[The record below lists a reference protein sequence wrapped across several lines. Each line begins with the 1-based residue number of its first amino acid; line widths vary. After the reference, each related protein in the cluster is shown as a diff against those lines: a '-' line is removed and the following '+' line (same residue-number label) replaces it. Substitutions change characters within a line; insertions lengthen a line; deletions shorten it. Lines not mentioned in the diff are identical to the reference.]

1 MIVVSDSAGQ
11 YRIETLPPGSY
22 DVTYSLA
29 GFNTVK
35 REGIQLTGSFTA
47 TVSIEMRIGSLAE
60 TITVR
65 GETPVVDVSSAAQE
79 RVVNKDM
86 IDTIPSGR
94 NAFNYAVLV
103 PGVQLGGTSAQDVGG
118 TGTNTTPNIQIH
130 GGRATDQLILQN

>member
-1 MIVVSDSAGQ
+1 MRMLAKSLPPLTWSTFLLLLLVSRAAFAQGSLTGVVRDSSGAVLPGVTVEASSPALIEKTRSVVSDGAGQ

-65 GETPVVDVSSAAQE
+65 GETPVVDVSSAAQ
-79 RVVNKDM
+79 
-86 IDTIPSGR
+86 
-94 NAFNYAVLV
+94 
-103 PGVQLGGTSAQDVGG
+103 
-118 TGTNTTPNIQIH
+118 
-130 GGRATDQLILQN
+130 